1 MPLINKL
8 IREGIVLIGIV
19 STIIS
24 IMSAVFKVSGA
35 GTTEATIS
43 FLAMAD
49 GDFSFLSYQETDC
62 GCLQIWQL

>member
-1 MPLINKL
+1 
-8 IREGIVLIGIV
+8 
-19 STIIS
+19 
-24 IMSAVFKVSGA
+24 MSAVFKVSGA